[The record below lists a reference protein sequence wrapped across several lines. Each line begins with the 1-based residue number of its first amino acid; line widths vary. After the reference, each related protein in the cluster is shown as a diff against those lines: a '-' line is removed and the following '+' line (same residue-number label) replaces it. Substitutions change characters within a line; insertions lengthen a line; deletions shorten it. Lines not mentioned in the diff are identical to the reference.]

1 MNEGLFKKH
10 IQQILSRNNAK
21 QKIILTIKEK
31 TGIELDE
38 SEITLSKKVVVI
50 STSSVKKASLLQ
62 KGSKDAL
69 TLIGY
74 TLQV

>member
-10 IQQILSRNNAK
+10 IQQILLRNNAK

-31 TGIELDE
+31 TGIELEE
-38 SEITLSKKVVVI
+38 SEITLSKKVVII

-62 KGSKDAL
+62 RGSKDAL
-69 TLIGY
+69 NLIGY
-74 TLQV
+74 TLQI

>member
-50 STSSVKKASLLQ
+50 STSSVKRASLLQ